1 MATPWKNRY
10 AQRNQRMGR
19 SIIRELLKFTQ
30 QPDIISFA
38 GGLPAPELFPK
49 EEAREAAC
57 RVISENGEKAL
68 QYGPTEGL
76 LPLRRWLSERMVR
89 YGIQAEAD
97 NVFITTGSQQALDL
111 IGKLLINPG
120 DQILVEEP
128 TYLGALQAW
137 NAYQAE
143 YAGVP
148 IDDNGLQTERLEEA
162 LRVGPKFMYILPN
175 FQNPAG
181 TTLSLDRRLELV
193 RLANK
198 YGIPI
203 VEDDPY
209 GALRFEGEHLPPLVA
224 LDADFQASAGLNG
237 HGYMEGNVIYLGTFS
252 KTLAPG
258 LRLGWVVAPVEVIDR
273 LVMAKQGTDL
283 QTSTFDQMLAWEM
296 LKTGFLDDHIK
307 RIRNVYGERRNVMIA
322 AMEQHFPAECSW
334 TKPQGGLFLWARM
347 PEWLDTEALLKEAVE
362 AKVAF
367 VPGFAFYTDPQKGR
381 NTMRLNFSNA
391 QPEQIEEGIR
401 RLGRLLQAKVTERKK
416 IIPARELVPA

>member
-1 MATPWKNRY
+1 MAAPWNSRY
-10 AQRNQRMGR
+10 AQRNKRMGR
-19 SIIRELLKFTQ
+19 SIIRELLKFAQ
-30 QPDIISFA
+30 QPDLISFA
-38 GGLPAPELFPK
+38 GGMPAPELFPK
-49 EEAREAAC
+49 QQAQEAAC
-57 RVISENGEKAL
+57 RLLTEYGEKAL
-68 QYGPTEGL
+68 QYGPTEGHM
-76 LPLRRWLSERMVR
+76 PLRRWISERMVR
-89 YGIQAEAD
+89 YGIQAEAN
-97 NVFITTGSQQALDL
+97 NVFVTTGSQQALDL

-148 IDDNGLQTERLEEA
+148 IDNNGLRTELLENA
-162 LRVGPKFMYILPN
+162 LRVGPKFMYVLPN
-175 FQNPAG
+175 FQNPGG

-193 RLANK
+193 RLSNK

-224 LDADFQASAGLNG
+224 LDADFQADAGLNG

-258 LRLGWVVAPVEVIDR
+258 LRLGWVVAPVEVVDR

-296 LKTGFLDDHIK
+296 LKTGFLDEHIK
-307 RIRNVYGERRNVMIA
+307 LIRRVYKERRDIMLA
-322 AMEQHFPAECSW
+322 AMEKYFPEGCSW
-334 TKPQGGLFLWARM
+334 TQPQGGLFLWASL
-347 PEWLDTEALLKEAVE
+347 PEWLDTEPLLQEAIQ

-367 VPGFAFYTDPQKGR
+367 VPGFAFYADPGRGR
-381 NTMRLNFSNA
+381 NSMRLNFSNA
-391 QPEQIEEGIR
+391 LPEQIEEGMR
-401 RLGRLLQAKVTERKK
+401 RLGLLIQAKVAEHQRAHSVPDLA
-416 IIPARELVPA
+416 PA